1 MKAEKTTLEL
11 VKLCMEK
18 WRICNI
24 SSEVA
29 YQCKWHVF
37 LYSKV
42 KKKKYFQQAVFV
54 SFVVFLNN
62 TRVLRIL
69 SERTTKNQEEGAAQ
83 SLACPRQLWVIS
95 SEISPS
101 AEAADSNQS
110 HPKGKRFL
118 KDKLCKIWQKLEW
131 GWGKA
136 WSFMF
141 FAFYNCC
148 FLSKVAK
155 FIEFRVQSSSAAPP
169 PIIPGGL
176 GDRTGKA
183 EEQELVGWEKDSS
196 TGQQQ
201 LHTRRANQ
209 GARSSQLVVETAVKS
224 HEKNLSSGLTR
235 RDFHS
240 LETAAT
246 TGALGGI
253 SKRRSIKL
261 ISDSACLSS
270 LLVSSGYER
279 CWYRAHCITGWVG
292 PSFICHHQI

>member
-169 PIIPGGL
+169 HHPRWAGGQN
-176 GDRTGKA
+176 GEG
-183 EEQELVGWEKDSS
+183 
-196 TGQQQ
+196 
-201 LHTRRANQ
+201 RRARTCGLRKGQ
-209 GARSSQLVVETAVKS
+209 LDRPTTAAYKKSKPRSSFFSARGRDSGEITWKKS
-224 HEKNLSSGLTR
+224 QFRPHKERLSFFRNCCYNWSSWWHIKEKK
-235 RDFHS
+235 H
-240 LETAAT
+240 
-246 TGALGGI
+246 
-253 SKRRSIKL
+253 
-261 ISDSACLSS
+261 
-270 LLVSSGYER
+270 
-279 CWYRAHCITGWVG
+279 
-292 PSFICHHQI
+292 